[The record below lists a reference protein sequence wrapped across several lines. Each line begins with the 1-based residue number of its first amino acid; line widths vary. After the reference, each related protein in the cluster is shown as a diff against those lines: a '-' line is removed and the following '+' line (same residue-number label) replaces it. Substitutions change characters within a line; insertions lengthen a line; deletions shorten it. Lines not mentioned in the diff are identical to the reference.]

1 MSSKSAIQ
9 LIILIIIFIILGGVY
24 LKYFSKEKIIVDQT
38 PQQTEKEINTN
49 SQDNNKN
56 KDEGKIANSTNE
68 DNSKKEKNIE
78 TNKTD
83 LEEASEKKAEKK
95 IPSQIR
101 IKKKIMRSQ
110 IL

>member
-38 PQQTEKEINTN
+38 LRQTEKEININ
-49 SQDNNKN
+49 LQNNNKN
-56 KDEGKIANSTNE
+56 KNENESANLTNK
-68 DNSKKEKNIE
+68 DKSKKEKNIE
-78 TNKTD
+78 NNKTD
-83 LEEASEKKAEKK
+83 LEETSVKKAEKK
-95 IPSQIR
+95 IKSQIR
-101 IKKKIMRSQ
+101 IKKKITRSQ